1 MRREI
6 VVPVPHR
13 HIKGRRRFIQPRH
26 VEDAAAWVASGRVGP
41 PRTGGRATD
50 RRRGSRRS
58 TRAHEH
64 TSTMGSSWARRFGR
78 RPPRS
83 PAHRPTRSRPGSPW
97 PERPRPRVSVG
108 QVAGDPI
115 TRTDAELAQVS
126 GDLSRASI
134 EFGPGHYTVP
144 VVLGH
149 LDHGDAAGWSM
160 GEDLVDVVQRASEG
174 TRRPPASMTP
184 EASAGPGARLPAML
198 LSSHTTGGPRTRRRC
213 RPTTARGCSW
223 SAERTS

>member
-1 MRREI
+1 
-6 VVPVPHR
+6 
-13 HIKGRRRFIQPRH
+13 
-26 VEDAAAWVASGRVGP
+26 
-41 PRTGGRATD
+41 
-50 RRRGSRRS
+50 
-58 TRAHEH
+58 
-64 TSTMGSSWARRFGR
+64 MGSSWARRFGR

-83 PAHRPTRSRPGSPW
+83 RAHRPTRSRPGSPW

-184 EASAGPGARLPAML
+184 EASAGQAHACRRCCCHPIRQEVPELADAVDRPPPEVAHSPPGVRRRTPQRGARTQRSRCVRLSPGPASM
-198 LSSHTTGGPRTRRRC
+198 
-213 RPTTARGCSW
+213 
-223 SAERTS
+223 SAGRVVHVQPSRSAPL